1 MDDPHVYSQ
10 KHQQRMRHPEPF
22 LDREDLANLYKQDWS
37 TVPQPTPPPSPPAL
51 GWGAGGASAG
61 WNAKQEDS
69 ESNSEA
75 TIIPGNAEGGA
86 GGIGTFHA
94 VEAFPGVPVARG
106 YITFSKGDLVRALY
120 HGTSGDE
127 LGWSYG
133 YVIEGV
139 KGWFPTRCIGGE
151 DTDSGPVWPVW
162 L

>member
-1 MDDPHVYSQ
+1 MCTA
-10 KHQQRMRHPEPF
+10 HQQQASGN
-22 LDREDLANLYKQDWS
+22 LGAAAEDFEGPIA
-37 TVPQPTPPPSPPAL
+37 
-51 GWGAGGASAG
+51 
-61 WNAKQEDS
+61 
-69 ESNSEA
+69 
-75 TIIPGNAEGGA
+75 GNAEGGA
-86 GGIGTFHA
+86 GGTGTFHA

-106 YITFSKGDLVRALY
+106 YITFSKGDLVCALY

-151 DTDSGPVWPVW
+151 DTDLPVWPVE